1 MPVHTGRLLLVPQDP
16 FHLPDLRLLADGLAA
31 AGFTGSPL
39 LGRPNGF
46 TVGDNFLQLIT
57 FAGCSVH
64 LSLLPTDDSPFCHV
78 LLAGPYPRPHFAS
91 GRNTRPPR
99 CRSCRT
105 PVADWR
111 DRISLWQSDAIET
124 IQCAS
129 CGIRSAPWALD
140 WKQSAGFGRLLVQV
154 EEVFPGEAA
163 PTPELMRLLA
173 SLTGTAWRYF
183 YVQDAPGDT
192 E

>member
-99 CRSCRT
+99 CRVVPHAR
-105 PVADWR
+105 R
-111 DRISLWQSDAIET
+111 
-124 IQCAS
+124 
-129 CGIRSAPWALD
+129 G
-140 WKQSAGFGRLLVQV
+140 
-154 EEVFPGEAA
+154 
-163 PTPELMRLLA
+163 LA
-173 SLTGTAWRYF
+173 
-183 YVQDAPGDT
+183 
-192 E
+192 